1 MTTLSCVVPVSRMAN
16 ELGELESWIR
26 DSLSLDIEIVI
37 VHDIQDNETAEQ
49 LGSLIENLQDNRVR
63 LIQEDVNSPGLARNL
78 GLRIAQGQWIAFWD
92 SDDLPDAK
100 EALASINENLDAEII
115 IGRYITHERRSG
127 SEEVS
132 SESDLNQRKVGI
144 NPGMWRMIFRKSVL
158 VDKEFSAIKMAE
170 DQVFIAELNLDSR
183 LVSFTSRVLYKYFKG
198 RPNQLTN
205 SELRITDF
213 LTAFELIL
221 IAQKQ
226 QKSPL
231 HSINFVMLSRILVTT
246 FKRFGISG
254 LLRLSER
261 LDRSKLKV
269 TFREK
274 CAIGINIVGIVLQRI
289 QK

>member
-1 MTTLSCVVPVSRMAN
+1 MPVSRMAN

-26 DSLSLDIEIVI
+26 DSSSLDIEIVI

-49 LGSLIENLQDNRVR
+49 LSGLIENLQDNRLR
-63 LIQEDVNSPGLARNL
+63 FIQENVNSPGLARNL

-92 SDDLPDAK
+92 SDDLPDVK
-100 EALASINENLDAEII
+100 EALASINENLDSEII
-115 IGRYITHERRSG
+115 IGRYITHQRKSG

-132 SESDLNQRKVGI
+132 KESDLNQRKVGI
-144 NPGMWRMIFRKSVL
+144 NPGMWRMIFRKNVL
-158 VDKEFSAIKMAE
+158 VGKQFNAIKMAE

-183 LVSFTSRVLYKYFKG
+183 LVSFTNRVLYKYFKG

-246 FKRFGISG
+246 FKKFGING

-261 LDRSKLKV
+261 LDRGKLKI

-274 CAIGINIVGIVLQRI
+274 YAIGINIVGIGLQRI

>member
-1 MTTLSCVVPVSRMAN
+1 MAN

-26 DSLSLDIEIVI
+26 DSSNLDIEIVI

-49 LGSLIENLQDNRVR
+49 LGSLIKDLQDYRVKF
-63 LIQEDVNSPGLARNL
+63 IQENVNSPGLARNL

-92 SDDLPDAK
+92 SDDLPDVK
-100 EALASINENLDAEII
+100 EALASINENLDSDII
-115 IGRYITHERRSG
+115 VGRYTTHQRSSG

-132 SESDLNQRKVGI
+132 NESDLNLRKVGI
-144 NPGMWRMIFRKSVL
+144 NPGMWRMLFRNNVL
-158 VDKEFSAIKMAE
+158 ADKQFSSIQMAE
-170 DQVFIAELNLDSR
+170 DQVFIAELNFDSR
-183 LVSFTSRVLYKYFKG
+183 SVSFTNRVLYKYFKG

-246 FKRFGISG
+246 FKKFGING

-261 LDRSKLKV
+261 LDRGKLKV

-274 CAIGINIVGIVLQRI
+274 CAIGINIVGIGLQRI

>member
-26 DSLSLDIEIVI
+26 DSSNLDIEIVI

-49 LGSLIENLQDNRVR
+49 LGSLIKDLQDYRVKF
-63 LIQEDVNSPGLARNL
+63 IQENVNSPGLARNL

-92 SDDLPDAK
+92 SDDLPDVK
-100 EALASINENLDAEII
+100 EALASINENLDSDII
-115 IGRYITHERRSG
+115 VGRYTTHQRSSG

-132 SESDLNQRKVGI
+132 NESDLNLRKVGI
-144 NPGMWRMIFRKSVL
+144 NPGMWRMLFRNNVL
-158 VDKEFSAIKMAE
+158 ADKQFSSIQMAE
-170 DQVFIAELNLDSR
+170 DQVFIAELNFDSR
-183 LVSFTSRVLYKYFKG
+183 SVSFTNRVLYKYFKG

-246 FKRFGISG
+246 FKKFGING

-261 LDRSKLKV
+261 LDRGKLKV

-274 CAIGINIVGIVLQRI
+274 CAIGINIVGIGLQRI

>member
-1 MTTLSCVVPVSRMAN
+1 MPVSRMAN

-26 DSLSLDIEIVI
+26 DSSNLDIEIVI

-49 LGSLIENLQDNRVR
+49 LGSLIKDLQDYRVKF
-63 LIQEDVNSPGLARNL
+63 IQENVNSPGLARNL

-92 SDDLPDAK
+92 SDDLPDVK
-100 EALASINENLDAEII
+100 EALASINENLDSDII
-115 IGRYITHERRSG
+115 VGRYTTHQRSSG

-132 SESDLNQRKVGI
+132 NESDLNLRKVGI
-144 NPGMWRMIFRKSVL
+144 NPGMWRMLFRNNVL
-158 VDKEFSAIKMAE
+158 ADKQFSSIQMAE
-170 DQVFIAELNLDSR
+170 DQVFIAELNFDSR
-183 LVSFTSRVLYKYFKG
+183 SVSFTNRVLYKYFKG

-246 FKRFGISG
+246 FKKFGING

-261 LDRSKLKV
+261 LDRGKLKV

-274 CAIGINIVGIVLQRI
+274 CAIGINIVGIGLQRI